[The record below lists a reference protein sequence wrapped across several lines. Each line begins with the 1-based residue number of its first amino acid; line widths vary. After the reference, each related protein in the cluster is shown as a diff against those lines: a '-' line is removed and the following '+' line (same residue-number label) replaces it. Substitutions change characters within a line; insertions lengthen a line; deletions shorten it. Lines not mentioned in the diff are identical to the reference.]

1 MTNSSSGSPTD
12 DQTAPTSA
20 VDTTTQEVSASTDAT
35 TKSNPTTSNSKTD
48 EIDYEL
54 EALRAELFEGGP
66 LPDANYYDDDPFLFD
81 YPDS

>member
-1 MTNSSSGSPTD
+1 MTNEN
-12 DQTAPTSA
+12 QTVPTSA
-20 VDTTTQEVSASTDAT
+20 EDSQTPTASASTDAT
-35 TKSNPTTSNSKTD
+35 TSSGTTTPPTRTD